1 MSVRK
6 GPLLCPILNKW
17 SPILLLCRATRNG
30 NIKGASKGSDKAVV
44 VPDGFQVPCVC
55 GLSGLPVAHL
65 VPLVSGCTKVT
76 AKSVHEP
83 FSVVCYF
90 LEIFLLICTIFFSL
104 D

>member
-1 MSVRK
+1 M
-6 GPLLCPILNKW
+6 
-17 SPILLLCRATRNG
+17 
-30 NIKGASKGSDKAVV
+30 V
-44 VPDGFQVPCVC
+44 VPDGFQVPCVR

-83 FSVVCYF
+83 FPVVCYF
-90 LEIFLLICTIFFSL
+90 FRDFSFDITIFFFSL

>member
-1 MSVRK
+1 MQSNFR
-6 GPLLCPILNKW
+6 G
-17 SPILLLCRATRNG
+17 NG

-65 VPLVSGCTKVT
+65 VPLVSGCTKAT

-83 FSVVCYF
+83 FPVVCYF
-90 LEIFLLICTIFFSL
+90 LEIFLLICTIFFSVL
-104 D
+104 IEFVTILPLF